1 MVLLATGSFEA
12 TATAS
17 SASDR
22 QVAYVAESVG
32 LPVVDAMYELFSIG
46 ALAAGLR
53 LNVVRAW
60 VLFLGVE
67 ALHQTLVEGEGD
79 IISV

>member
-1 MVLLATGSFEA
+1 
-12 TATAS
+12 
-17 SASDR
+17 
-22 QVAYVAESVG
+22 
-32 LPVVDAMYELFSIG
+32 MYELFSIG
-46 ALAAGLR
+46 ALAAGLW
-53 LNVVRAW
+53 LNVVGSW